1 MNDLDAEKAMSFLGL
16 YHDDTPDSL
25 DDSELAWALELVGK
39 AKEAF
44 NNEIEH
50 EVSRK
55 LVTIP
60 PLASD
65 PQKIN
70 EPFEVLLLCLS
81 YFLDGDYCE
90 RKPGD
95 HEFLIALAVLDV
107 FEARL
112 PIEIA
117 ARDQIDE

>member
-1 MNDLDAEKAMSFLGL
+1 MDDLDAEKAMSLLGL

-39 AKEAF
+39 AKAAF
-44 NNEIEH
+44 NSAIEH
-50 EVSRK
+50 DVSRQ
-55 LVTIP
+55 LVNIP
-60 PLASD
+60 VLPSD
-65 PQKIN
+65 PQEIDV
-70 EPFEVLLLCLS
+70 PFEVLLLCLS
-81 YFLDGDYCE
+81 FYLDGDYCE
-90 RKPGD
+90 QKPRD

-117 ARDQIDE
+117 AREQIEE